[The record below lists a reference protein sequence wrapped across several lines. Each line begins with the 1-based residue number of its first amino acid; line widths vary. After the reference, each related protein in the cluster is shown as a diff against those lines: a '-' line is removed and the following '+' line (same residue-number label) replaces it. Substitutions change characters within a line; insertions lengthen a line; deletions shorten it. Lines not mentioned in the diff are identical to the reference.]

1 MSTAGQTDQCQDP
14 TGDKPP
20 TTEAHLDTQTG
31 KEESCA
37 LEEKNTKLA
46 YSANRGSEEW
56 TVTTSTC
63 FWQYVS
69 NNMEYGGA
77 DSISVKCSLIKKIW
91 GFRLSPIIM
100 PVLLEIIR

>member
-1 MSTAGQTDQCQDP
+1 MQTDQYQDP

-20 TTEAHLDTQTG
+20 TTEADLETQTG
-31 KEESCA
+31 KEESCS

-56 TVTTSTC
+56 TVTNSRC
-63 FWQYVS
+63 FWHYVR

-77 DSISVKCSLIKKIW
+77 DSISVEKWSLIKKMW
-91 GFRLSPIIM
+91 VFRLSPIRM
-100 PVLLEIIR
+100 PVLLGINR